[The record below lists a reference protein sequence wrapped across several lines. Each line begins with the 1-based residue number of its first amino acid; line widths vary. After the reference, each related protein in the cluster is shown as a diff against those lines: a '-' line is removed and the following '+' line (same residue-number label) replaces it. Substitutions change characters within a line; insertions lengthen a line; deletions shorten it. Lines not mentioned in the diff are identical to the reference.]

1 MKISDTRERIL
12 KEALGLFSEYGYDAV
27 STQQIAAAVGI
38 KAPSLYNHFKSK
50 QAIFDE
56 IAAEASK

>member
-38 KAPSLYNHFKSK
+38 KAPSLYLSLIH
-50 QAIFDE
+50 I
-56 IAAEASK
+56 